1 MEKII
6 NEIKIDVPE
15 GTEAYLENN
24 IIKFRPIEKKLTY
37 RDIAKELFKDKKT
50 YYTDAFC
57 NIRAIKAIN
66 DADINCYD
74 VNNCTSEKQAQKLL
88 ALNQLMNVAKY
99 LNGNWQP
106 NWDNNN
112 GYEYKYYIFID
123 YPGNKIEIAYLA
135 SCCSDG
141 AYFKSEKLAQQA
153 IDILGEETI
162 KLALCTDW

>member
-1 MEKII
+1 MEKTI

-24 IIKFRPIEKKLTY
+24 TIKFRPIEKKLTY

-50 YYTDAFC
+50 YYIDAFC
-57 NIRAIKAIN
+57 NIRAIN

-88 ALNQLMNVAKY
+88 AINKLMNVAKY
-99 LNGNWQP
+99 LNGDWQP
-106 NWDNNN
+106 NWNNDK
-112 GYEYKYYIFID
+112 EYKYYIYLKSCYNYDASID
-123 YPGNKIEIAYLA
+123 C
-135 SCCSDG
+135 SCS
-141 AYFKSEKLAQQA
+141 YTYSIVHFKSEELAQQA
-153 IDILGEETI
+153 IDILGKETI

>member
-74 VNNCTSEKQAQKLL
+74 VNNCTSEKQAKKLL

-99 LNGNWQP
+99 LNGDWQP
-106 NWDNNN
+106 NWSDS
-112 GYEYKYYIFID
+112 EESKYYFRRNHTSNELQVGEALVV
-123 YPGNKIEIAYLA
+123 Y
-135 SCCSDG
+135 SDIV
-141 AYFKSEKLAQQA
+141 YFKSEKLAKQA
-153 IDILGEETI
+153 INILGEETI

>member
-24 IIKFRPIEKKLTY
+24 TIKFRPIEKKLTY

-74 VNNCTSEKQAQKLL
+74 VNNCTSEKQAKKLL
-88 ALNQLMNVAKY
+88 AINQLMNVAKY
-99 LNGNWQP
+99 FNGDWQP
-106 NWDNNN
+106 NWRDY
-112 GYEYKYYIFID
+112 GEGKYYFRWDATI
-123 YPGNKIEIAYLA
+123 NKLQVGETSVMY
-135 SCCSDG
+135 SDIV
-141 AYFKSEKLAQQA
+141 YFKSEKLAKQA

-162 KLALCTDW
+162 KLVLCTDW

>member
-1 MEKII
+1 MEKTI

-15 GTEAYLENN
+15 GMEAYLENDT
-24 IIKFRPIEKKLTY
+24 IKFRPIKKELTY
-37 RDIAKELFKDKKT
+37 DDIAKELFYKKLT
-50 YYTDAFC
+50 YYTTDIG
-57 NIRAIKAIN
+57 NIYKFTLN
-66 DADINCYD
+66 DNYKHL
-74 VNNCTSEKQAQKLL
+74 NNYTSKKQAQKIL
-88 ALNQLMNVAKY
+88 AINQLMNVAKY
-99 LNGNWQP
+99 LNGDWQP
-106 NWDNNN
+106 NWDNND
-112 GYEYKYYIFID
+112 GYEYKYYLYID

>member
-24 IIKFRPIEKKLTY
+24 IIKFRPIKKELTY
-37 RDIAKELFKDKKT
+37 NDIAKELFKDKKT

-57 NIRAIKAIN
+57 NIKST
-66 DADINCYD
+66 DAAEVNCCD
-74 VNNCTSEKQAQKLL
+74 ANNCTSEKQLKKLL
-88 ALNQLMNVAKY
+88 AINQLMNVAKY
-99 LNGNWQP
+99 LNKDWQP
-106 NWDNNN
+106 NWRDY
-112 GYEYKYYIFID
+112 GESKYYFRWN
-123 YPGNKIEIAYLA
+123 PA
-135 SCCSDG
+135 SNELQIGEAGAVYSDIV
-141 AYFKSEKLAQQA
+141 YFKSENLAKQA

>member
-74 VNNCTSEKQAQKLL
+74 VNNCTSEKQAKKLL
-88 ALNQLMNVAKY
+88 AINQLMNIAKY
-99 LNGNWQP
+99 LNGDWKP
-106 NWDNNN
+106 NWFDDK
-112 GYEYKYYIFID
+112 ESKYYIFI
-123 YPGNKIEIAYLA
+123 YNGKIDISNTALSNCLEV
-135 SCCSDG
+135 
-141 AYFKSEKLAQQA
+141 YFKSKELTQQA
-153 IDILGEETI
+153 IEILGEETI
-162 KLALCTDW
+162 KLALCTNW

>member
-24 IIKFRPIEKKLTY
+24 IIKFRPIKKELTY
-37 RDIAKELFKDKKT
+37 EDIAKELFKYKKT
-50 YYTDAFC
+50 YYTDDFC

-66 DADINCYD
+66 DADINYYD

-88 ALNQLMNVAKY
+88 AINKLMNVAKY
-99 LNGNWQP
+99 LNGDWQP
-106 NWDNNN
+106 NWNNDK
-112 GYEYKYYIFID
+112 ERKYYIYLKSCYNYDVSID
-123 YPGNKIEIAYLA
+123 C
-135 SCCSDG
+135 SCS
-141 AYFKSEKLAQQA
+141 YTYSIVHFKSEELAQQA
-153 IDILGEETI
+153 IDILGKETI